1 MPARHAQHE
10 AARRPEDGK
19 KAPATRKRSPA
30 AKAPATRKRSTTTP
44 RAATAVDKTNE
55 LSEEVLDSLEK
66 GQRAAIEAVRKFVDT
81 VDHTLPALPHGEGPS
96 KRQEIVDSAL
106 EMADRLVHTQY
117 DFIHKVID
125 SAGKSLTK
133 SDVVR

>member
-1 MPARHAQHE
+1 MAQ
-10 AARRPEDGK
+10 A
-19 KAPATRKRSPA
+19 KRSPA
-30 AKAPATRKRSTTTP
+30 AKAPATRKRGPAAKAPATGKRTTTARRP
-44 RAATAVDKTNE
+44 ATAVDKTTE

-81 VDHTLPALPHGEGPS
+81 VDQALPALPHGEGPS

-106 EMADRLVHTQY
+106 EMADRLVHAQY

-133 SDVVR
+133 SDG

>member
-1 MPARHAQHE
+1 MAQAKRSPAA
-10 AARRPEDGK
+10 

-30 AKAPATRKRSTTTP
+30 AKAPATRKRTTTAP
-44 RAATAVDKTNE
+44 RSAIAVDKTKE

-81 VDHTLPALPHGEGPS
+81 VDQTLPALPHGEGPS

-106 EMADRLVHTQY
+106 EMADRLVHAQY

-133 SDVVR
+133 SDA

>member
-1 MPARHAQHE
+1 M
-10 AARRPEDGK
+10 
-19 KAPATRKRSPA
+19 
-30 AKAPATRKRSTTTP
+30 
-44 RAATAVDKTNE
+44 
-55 LSEEVLDSLEK
+55 
-66 GQRAAIEAVRKFVDT
+66 RKFVDT

-106 EMADRLVHTQY
+106 EMADRLVHAQY

-133 SDVVR
+133 SDR

>member
-1 MPARHAQHE
+1 MSQAKRSPAA
-10 AARRPEDGK
+10 

-30 AKAPATRKRSTTTP
+30 AKAPAARERTAAAP
-44 RAATAVDKTNE
+44 RRATAVDKTTE
-55 LSEEVLDSLEK
+55 LSDEVLGSLEK

-81 VDHTLPALPHGEGPS
+81 VDQALPALAHGEGPS
-96 KRQEIVDSAL
+96 RRQEIVDSAL
-106 EMADRLVHTQY
+106 EMADRLVHAQY

-133 SDVVR
+133 SDR